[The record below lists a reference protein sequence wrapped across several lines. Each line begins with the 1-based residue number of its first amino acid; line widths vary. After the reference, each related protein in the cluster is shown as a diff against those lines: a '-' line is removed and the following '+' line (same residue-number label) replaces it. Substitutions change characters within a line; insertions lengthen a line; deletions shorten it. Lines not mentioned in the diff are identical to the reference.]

1 MLEHPPCKREC
12 SSLTRLL
19 YCIPSARLALFFAF
33 FSDRVS
39 FLRLHCALCLDR
51 HHKQSGYQDLQSG
64 MPLIGY
70 ICLQRS
76 SRTIAMIIHTI

>member
-51 HHKQSGYQDLQSG
+51 DHKQSG
-64 MPLIGY
+64 
-70 ICLQRS
+70 
-76 SRTIAMIIHTI
+76 